1 MAGLLFTCPGIK
13 GKHCYYLT
21 INKPNMKNLS
31 KIALFVFA
39 AASLTFASCDS
50 KKAENAENAVEGA
63 ASDVAAEADSMATP
77 SEGDTAIV
85 QDQPV
90 QDGVVDS
97 TATK

>member
-1 MAGLLFTCPGIK
+1 
-13 GKHCYYLT
+13 
-21 INKPNMKNLS
+21 MKNLS
-31 KIALFVFA
+31 RIALFAFA

-50 KKAENAENAVEGA
+50 KKAENAEGAVEGA
-63 ASDVAAEADSMATP
+63 VDAAGAEVDSMATP
-77 SEGDTAIV
+77 TEGDTAVV